1 MPSIIENAS
10 PLTNFT
16 TVTDVLPSNV
26 LGGSHLSYYV
36 AISAVLFC
44 IWLFQP
50 NKQKCGVSAPFY
62 KASRLKWMFS
72 ADTLVKDSYS
82 KFRDAVYQIKTTEGV
97 RTIIPASMVGELK
110 GLPEDTLSARTAV
123 QEAMLSEY
131 TKLCAGQ
138 HTDTLSLL
146 LKCKMTG
153 QLARMTPQ
161 LKEELEYIIATEFP
175 ECEDW
180 TPFKIQPFMI
190 RTISRLSGRIF
201 VGPALNR
208 MEEWMDVSINFAV
221 TAFIAVIKLQFFPPW
236 MRPVAQ
242 YLVSEL
248 STIGKDLEKAQAMLT
263 PIIEER
269 IRDAETPGY
278 EKPDDFVQWL
288 LDALPEDQKRDF
300 YIQGKVQLLLSAASI
315 HTTSNLTTDCIYD
328 LAVHQD
334 MQEILRE
341 EAREVLE
348 DDEAWG
354 KKDSMSRLTKLDSFI
369 KESQR
374 LSGNV
379 TSFIRKVI
387 KPIDLSDGTH
397 LPAGTSLL
405 APMAGVAVDAR
416 YYPDP
421 EVFDGL
427 RFWKLRQQQQ
437 QQQQSSSSTPT
448 STTPTTST
456 APSPSSSTSS
466 LADDVSNASSAA
478 AANGRWQFASI
489 GDAAMNFGLG
499 KHACPGR
506 FFAGCEVK
514 MVLARLLLR
523 YDIRLRDGD
532 PRPPPNMFMMT
543 KSPSTTAEVLFR
555 RRSCS

>member
-10 PLTNFT
+10 PRTNFT
-16 TVTDVLPSNV
+16 TVADVLPSNV
-26 LGGSHLSYYV
+26 LGGSRLSYYV
-36 AISAVLFC
+36 AISAILLC

-50 NKQKCGVSAPFY
+50 DKQKCGVSAPFY

-97 RTIIPASMVGELK
+97 RTIIPASLVGELK

-123 QEAMLSEY
+123 KEAMLSEY

-138 HTDTLSLL
+138 HADTLSLL

-175 ECEDW
+175 ECEEW

-190 RTISRLSGRIF
+190 RTVSRLSGRIF

-236 MRPVAQ
+236 MRPAAQ

-248 STIGKDLEKAQAMLT
+248 RTIEKDLEKAQAMLT

-269 IRDAETPGY
+269 IRDSEIPGY

-354 KKDSMSRLTKLDSFI
+354 RKDSMPRLKKLDSFI

-379 TSFIRKVI
+379 TSFIRKVM

-405 APMAGVAVDAR
+405 APMAGVAIDAR
-416 YYPDP
+416 YYSNPD
-421 EVFDGL
+421 VFDGL
-427 RFWKLRQQQQ
+427 RFWKLRQQP
-437 QQQQSSSSTPT
+437 QSQPQ
-448 STTPTTST
+448 
-456 APSPSSSTSS
+456 STSS
-466 LADDVSNASSAA
+466 SPTTPSPTDDPPTNP
-478 AANGRWQFASI
+478 NGRWQFTSI
-489 GDAAMNFGLG
+489 SDAAMNFGLG

-506 FFAGCEVK
+506 FFASCEIK
-514 MVLARLLLR
+514 MVLAYLLLN
-523 YDIRLRDGD
+523 YDIKLRDGEG
-532 PRPPPNMFMMT
+532 RPAPNMFMMT
-543 KSPSTTAEVLFR
+543 KSPSMTAEIMFR
-555 RRSCS
+555 RRSAC

>member
-10 PLTNFT
+10 PRTNFT
-16 TVTDVLPSNV
+16 TVADVLPSNV
-26 LGGSHLSYYV
+26 LGGSRLSYYV
-36 AISAVLFC
+36 AISAILLCV
-44 IWLFQP
+44 WLFQP
-50 NKQKCGVSAPFY
+50 DKQKCGVSAPFY

-123 QEAMLSEY
+123 REAMLSEY

-161 LKEELEYIIATEFP
+161 LKEELEYIIGTEFP

-190 RTISRLSGRIF
+190 RTVSRLSGRIF
-201 VGPALNR
+201 VGPMLNR
-208 MEEWMDVSINFAV
+208 VEEWMDVSINFAV

-236 MRPVAQ
+236 IRPIAQ

-248 STIGKDLEKAQAMLT
+248 RTINRDLAKAEAMLK

-269 IRDAETPGY
+269 IRDSEIPGY

-354 KKDSMSRLTKLDSFI
+354 KKDSMSRLKKLDSFI

-379 TSFIRKVI
+379 TSFIRKVM

-405 APMAGVAVDAR
+405 APMAGVAVDPR
-416 YYPDP
+416 FYPDP

-427 RFWKLRQQQQ
+427 RFWKLRQQQ
-437 QQQQSSSSTPT
+437 SSSTSASSSPTT
-448 STTPTTST
+448 STTPT
-456 APSPSSSTSS
+456 SSSSS
-466 LADDVSNASSAA
+466 LPDDLSNPPTNP
-478 AANGRWQFASI
+478 NGRWQFTSI
-489 GDAAMNFGLG
+489 GDSAMNFGLG

-506 FFAGCEVK
+506 FFAGCEIK
-514 MVLARLLLR
+514 MVLAYLLLN
-523 YDIRLRDGD
+523 YDIKLREGEG
-532 PRPPPNMFMMT
+532 RPAPNMFMMT
-543 KSPSTTAEVLFR
+543 KSPSMTAEILFR
-555 RRSCS
+555 RRSASS

>member
-1 MPSIIENAS
+1 MPSIIEDAS
-10 PLTNFT
+10 PRTNFT
-16 TVTDVLPSNV
+16 SVTDVLPSQV
-26 LGGSHLSYYV
+26 LGGSRLSYYV
-36 AISAVLFC
+36 AISAVLLC
-44 IWLFQP
+44 VWLFQQD
-50 NKQKCGVSAPFY
+50 NQKYRVLAPFY

-82 KFRDAVYQIKTTEGV
+82 KFRDTIYQIKTTEGV
-97 RTIIPASMVGELK
+97 RTIIPVSLVGELK

-123 QEAMLSEY
+123 REAMLSEY

-175 ECEDW
+175 ECEEW

-190 RTISRLSGRIF
+190 RTVARLSGRVF

-208 MEEWMDVSINFAV
+208 VEEWMDVSINFAV
-221 TAFIAVIKLQFFPPW
+221 TAFIAVIKLQVFPPW
-236 MRPVAQ
+236 MRPAAQ
-242 YLVSEL
+242 CLISEL
-248 STIGKDLEKAQAMLT
+248 RTIRRDLDKARAMLA
-263 PIIEER
+263 PVVAER

-278 EKPDDFVQWL
+278 EPPDDFVQWL
-288 LDALPEDQKRDF
+288 LDALPEHQKTDY
-300 YIQGKVQLLLSAASI
+300 YIQGKMQLLLSAASI

-341 EAREVLE
+341 EAREVFE
-348 DDEAWG
+348 DEESWG
-354 KKDSMSRLTKLDSFI
+354 KKDSMGRLKKLDSFI

-387 KPIDLSDGTH
+387 KPIDLSEGTR
-397 LPAGTSLL
+397 LPAGTNLL
-405 APMAGVAVDAR
+405 APMAGVAVDPR

-427 RFWKLRQQQQ
+427 RFWKLRQQCA
-437 QQQQSSSSTPT
+437 TP
-448 STTPTTST
+448 
-456 APSPSSSTSS
+456 STSPAP
-466 LADDVSNASSAA
+466 LPDDPA
-478 AANGRWQFASI
+478 AANGRWQFTSI
-489 GDAAMNFGLG
+489 GDTAMNFGLG

-506 FFAGCEVK
+506 FFAGCEIK
-514 MVLARLLLR
+514 LILAHLLLH
-523 YDIRLRDGD
+523 YDVKLRDGEA
-532 PRPPPNMFMMT
+532 RPAPNMFMMT
-543 KSPSTTAEVLFR
+543 KSPSMTAEVLFR
-555 RRSCS
+555 RRSCP

>member
-1 MPSIIENAS
+1 MPSIIEDSS
-10 PLTNFT
+10 PRTNFT
-16 TVTDVLPSNV
+16 LVTDVLPNQV
-26 LGGSHLSYYV
+26 LGGGRLSYYV
-36 AISAVLFC
+36 AVATVLFC
-44 IWLFQP
+44 IWLFQSD
-50 NKQKCGVSAPFY
+50 KQKCGVSAPFY
-62 KASRLKWMFS
+62 QASRLKWMFS

-82 KFRDAVYQIKTTEGV
+82 KFRDCIYQIKTTEGV
-97 RTIIPASMVGELK
+97 RTIIPASLVGELK

-123 QEAMLSEY
+123 REAMLSEY
-131 TKLCAGQ
+131 TSLCAGA

-161 LKEELEYIIATEFP
+161 LKEELEYILATEFP
-175 ECEDW
+175 ECQEW
-180 TPFKIQPFMI
+180 TPFKIQPFMV
-190 RTISRLSGRIF
+190 RTVARLSGRIF

-208 MEEWMDVSINFAV
+208 VEEWMDVSINFAI

-248 STIGKDLEKAQAMLT
+248 RTIRKDLEKAQAMLT

-269 IRDAETPGY
+269 IRDSEIPGY

-288 LDALPEDQKRDF
+288 QDALPEDQKRDY

-341 EAREVLE
+341 EAQEVFD

-354 KKDSMSRLTKLDSFI
+354 KKDSMARLKKLDSFI

-379 TSFIRKVI
+379 TSFIRKVM
-387 KPIDLSDGTH
+387 KPVDLSDGTH
-397 LPAGTSLL
+397 LPAGTNLL
-405 APMAGVAVDAR
+405 APMAGVAVDSR

-427 RFWKLRQQQQ
+427 RFYKLR
-437 QQQQSSSSTPT
+437 QQQQSSSSSSPTSSPTSTPT
-448 STTPTTST
+448 SST
-456 APSPSSSTSS
+456 PSPTPDDAST
-466 LADDVSNASSAA
+466 N
-478 AANGRWQFASI
+478 ANGRWQFTSI
-489 GDAAMNFGLG
+489 GDTAMNFGLG
-499 KHACPGR
+499 RHACPGR
-506 FFAGCEVK
+506 FFAGCEIK
-514 MVLARLLLR
+514 MVLAYLLLH
-523 YDIRLRDGD
+523 YDIRLPEGAA
-532 PRPPPNMFMMT
+532 RPAPNMFMMT
-543 KSPSTTAEVLFR
+543 KSPSMTAEVLFR
-555 RRSCS
+555 RRTACA

>member
-1 MPSIIENAS
+1 MPSMVEDAG
-10 PLTNFT
+10 PRTNFT
-16 TVTDVLPSNV
+16 IETDVLPNQV
-26 LGGSHLSYYV
+26 LAGSRLSYYI
-36 AISAVLFC
+36 AISVVLFC
-44 IWLFQP
+44 IWFFQP
-50 NKQKCGVSAPFY
+50 SKKNCGVSAPFY

-82 KFRDAVYQIKTTEGV
+82 KFRDRVYQIKTTEGV
-97 RTIIPASMVGELK
+97 RTIIPTSLVGELK

-131 TKLCAGQ
+131 TSLCAGS

-161 LKEELEYIIATEFP
+161 LKEELEHILATEFP
-175 ECEDW
+175 ECEEW

-190 RTISRLSGRIF
+190 RTVARLSGRVF

-208 MEEWMDVSINFAV
+208 VEEWMDVSINFAI

-248 STIGKDLEKAQAMLT
+248 GTIRKDLAKAEAMIT
-263 PIIEER
+263 PIIDER
-269 IRDAETPGY
+269 LRDSETPGY
-278 EKPDDFVQWL
+278 EKPDDYVQWL
-288 LDALPEDQKRDF
+288 LDALPEDQKRDYF
-300 YIQGKVQLLLSAASI
+300 IQAKLQLLLSAASI
-315 HTTSNLTTDCIYD
+315 HTTGNLTTDCIYD

-341 EAREVLE
+341 EAREVFS
-348 DDEAWG
+348 DDETWAR
-354 KKDSMSRLTKLDSFI
+354 KDSMGRLKKLDSFI

-379 TSFIRKVI
+379 TSFIRKVM

-397 LPAGTSLL
+397 LPAGTDLL
-405 APMAGVAVDAR
+405 APMAGVAVDER
-416 YYPDP
+416 YYSDP

-427 RFWKLRQQQQ
+427 RFFKLRQQQQ
-437 QQQQSSSSTPT
+437 QHQQSASSSGDEA
-448 STTPTTST
+448 S
-456 APSPSSSTSS
+456 A
-466 LADDVSNASSAA
+466 ASS
-478 AANGRWQFASI
+478 GRHQFTSI
-489 GDAAMNFGLG
+489 GDTNMNFGLG

-506 FFAGCEVK
+506 FFAGCEIK
-514 MVLARLLLR
+514 LVLALLLLR
-523 YDIRLRDGD
+523 YDIRLRDGEAA
-532 PRPPPNMFMMT
+532 RPAPNMFMMT
-543 KSPSTTAEVLFR
+543 KSPSMTAEIMFR
-555 RRSCS
+555 RRTD